1 MIRFEPTGTNLAGE
15 KIYRLNIDGETVR
28 EGLTIEQAVAIINR
42 KDEERLGVYYGIG
55 RETHG
60 E

>member
-1 MIRFEPTGTNLAGE
+1 MIRFESTGINLAGE
-15 KIYRLNIDGETVR
+15 KVYRLSIDGETVR

-42 KDEERLGVYYGIG
+42 NDEERLGVYYGIG